1 MLLSGP
7 CVAHD
12 LSTAFMTWNVE
23 MRVLK
28 IAGAAIAAVIV
39 VIALLLMIGIPS
51 GFVTQTMQ
59 DRVERETGYR
69 LVVSGA
75 TQLGI
80 WPALNVT
87 LNDISVQD
95 PKLPDSDGRLTIGS
109 AQVQLP
115 LRSLLSGRPQVSE
128 LVVTKPVLY
137 VPLRRDR
144 DARFDNAPKPATSSV
159 DAAANDVALDHVKV
173 VDGAVVFTNLR
184 DRVENRIEGIDGDV
198 LIGSDRQLSFA
209 GNARA
214 GEHPLKFDIKAAL
227 PAGSME
233 RRNIPVELVLDSP
246 GLVGRSLSA
255 KAQLRANG
263 TVLAINGLSG
273 TLDGVQFNGWA
284 SADLASKPL
293 VKVDLDFQRLDLGT
307 PSRGKPATS
316 QGAKPWSNEAINL
329 SGLNYVDAQIRMSAA
344 ELNIGDAR
352 FAPAAVDAA
361 LGGGVLKAQFSH
373 LGVYGGEADGELT
386 IDVSGNNPNYM
397 MRSDLAG
404 VRALPLLSG
413 LADFDKI
420 DGNMQAKLAF
430 RSGGSSQRAIMAGLS
445 GTAFV
450 VFQDGAIRDLNIAK
464 MIRSLTSGTLS
475 GWQGG
480 RDQTTDLAQL
490 GASFRIEQG
499 QATTTDLT
507 LAGPLVRMTGA
518 GTVDLAAKTLAFR
531 VEPKLVM
538 TTEGQGSAANP
549 VGLGIPVAI
558 EGPWAEPRIYPDV
571 AGMLDNP
578 DAAYAKLKEM
588 GKGLFGQGA
597 RIGGSGAMS
606 DQFGDRLGETL
617 GNLLQQGLGSRSTAP
632 AQPAPAS
639 PQDQLNPPPPDQV
652 SPMDSIMKQLFGR

>member
-1 MLLSGP
+1 
-7 CVAHD
+7 
-12 LSTAFMTWNVE
+12 

-28 IAGAAIAAVIV
+28 IAGAAILAVIV
-39 VIALLLMIGIPS
+39 VAALLLMIGIPS
-51 GFVTQTMQ
+51 GFMTQAIQ

-69 LVVSGA
+69 IAVSGA
-75 TQLGI
+75 IRLGI
-80 WPALNVT
+80 WPSLNVT
-87 LNDISVQD
+87 LNDITVQD
-95 PKLPDSDGRLTIGS
+95 PKTRDADSRLTIGS
-109 AQVQLP
+109 VQANIP
-115 LRSLLSGRPQVSE
+115 LRSALSGRPQISE
-128 LVVTKPVLY
+128 FVINKPFLTI
-137 VPLRRDR
+137 PLRRER
-144 DARFDNAPKPATSSV
+144 DARIDNSARPATPPG
-159 DAAANDVALDHVKV
+159 DATANDFAVDHIKIT
-173 VDGAVVFTNLR
+173 DGAVVFRNLR
-184 DRVENRIEGIDGDV
+184 DRVENRIDGINADAM
-198 LIGSDRQLSFA
+198 IGADRQITFTGS
-209 GNARA
+209 ARS
-214 GEHPLKFDIKAAL
+214 GEQPLKFDIKAAL

-233 RRNIPVELVLDSP
+233 RQNIPVELTLDSP

-255 KAQLRANG
+255 KAQVRANG
-263 TVLAINGLSG
+263 AVFAINGLSG
-273 TLDGVQFNGWA
+273 TLDGAQFNGWA

-307 PSRGKPATS
+307 SSRGKPATS
-316 QGAKPWSNEAINL
+316 QPGKPWSNEPINL
-329 SGLNYVDAQIRMSAA
+329 AGLNYVDAQIRISAA

-386 IDVSGNNPNYM
+386 IDVSANNPSYIL
-397 MRSDLAG
+397 RSDLAG

-420 DGNMQAKLAF
+420 DGKMQAKLAF
-430 RSGGSSQRAIMAGLS
+430 RSSGASQRAIMAALS

-475 GWQGG
+475 GWQQG
-480 RDQTTDLAQL
+480 RDQTTDLTQL
-490 GASFRIEQG
+490 SASFRIEQG

-507 LAGPLVRMTGA
+507 LVGPLVRMTGA

-558 EGPWAEPRIYPDV
+558 EGPWAEPRIYPEM

-588 GKGLFGQGA
+588 GKGLFAPG
-597 RIGGSGAMS
+597 GGSSGMS
-606 DQFGDRLGETL
+606 DALRGKLGETL
-617 GNLLQQGLGSRSTAP
+617 GNLLQQGLGSRSTVK
-632 AQPAPAS
+632 PAPAS
-639 PQDQLNPPPPDQV
+639 PQDQLKPPPPDQE

>member
-1 MLLSGP
+1 MRL
-7 CVAHD
+7 A
-12 LSTAFMTWNVE
+12 VE
-23 MRVLK
+23 MRALK

-39 VIALLLMIGIPS
+39 VLALLLMIGIPS
-51 GFVTQTMQ
+51 GFMTQAIQ

-69 LVVSGA
+69 LAISGA
-75 TQLGI
+75 TRLGI
-80 WPALNVT
+80 WPSLNVT
-87 LNDISVQD
+87 LNDIIVQD
-95 PKLPDSDGRLTIGS
+95 PKAGDADGRLTIGS
-109 AQVQLP
+109 VQADIP
-115 LRSLLSGRPQVSE
+115 LRRALSGRPQVSE

-137 VPLRRDR
+137 VPLRRER
-144 DARFDNAPKPATSSV
+144 DPRVDNSPKPATTPA
-159 DAAANDVALDHVKV
+159 DAAANDFSIGHVKV
-173 VDGAVVFTNLR
+173 IDGAVVFTNLR
-184 DRVENRIEGIDGDV
+184 DRVENRIDGINADAM
-198 LIGSDRQLSFA
+198 IGGDRQITFTGS
-209 GNARA
+209 ARS
-214 GEHPLKFDIKAAL
+214 GEQSLKFSIKAAL
-227 PAGSME
+227 PAGSMT
-233 RRNIPVELVLDSP
+233 RQNIPVELMLDSP
-246 GLVGRSLSA
+246 GLSA
-255 KAQLRANG
+255 KAQVRANG
-263 TVLAINGLSG
+263 AVLQINGLSG

-307 PSRGKPATS
+307 RSRGRPVVS
-316 QGAKPWSNEAINL
+316 QPGKPWSNEPINL
-329 SGLNYVDAQIRMSAA
+329 AGLNYVDARIRISAA
-344 ELNIGDAR
+344 ELNVGDAR

-386 IDVSGNNPNYM
+386 VDVSGNNPNYIL
-397 MRSDLAG
+397 RSDLAG
-404 VRALPLLSG
+404 VRALPLLTG

-420 DGNMQAKLAF
+420 DGKMQARLAF
-430 RSGGSSQRAIMAGLS
+430 RSSGVSQRAIMAALS

-475 GWQGG
+475 GWQQG
-480 RDQTTDLAQL
+480 RDQVTDLTEL
-490 GASFRIEQG
+490 SASFRVEQG
-499 QATTTDLT
+499 QATTTDLM
-507 LAGPLVRMTGA
+507 LVGPLVRMTGA

-588 GKGLFGQGA
+588 GKGLFGQGGG
-597 RIGGSGAMS
+597 IGGSGGMS
-606 DQFGDRLGETL
+606 DQLSGKLGETL
-617 GNLLQQGLGSRSTAP
+617 GNLLQQGLGSRSTTP
-632 AQPAPAS
+632 ATPAPTS
-639 PQDQLNPPPPDQV
+639 PSDQLKPPAPDQE

>member
-1 MLLSGP
+1 
-7 CVAHD
+7 
-12 LSTAFMTWNVE
+12 

-28 IAGAAIAAVIV
+28 IAGAAILAVIV
-39 VIALLLMIGIPS
+39 VAALLLMIGIPS
-51 GFVTQTMQ
+51 GFMTQAIQ

-69 LVVSGA
+69 IAVSGA
-75 TQLGI
+75 IRLGI
-80 WPALNVT
+80 WPSLNVT
-87 LNDISVQD
+87 LNDITVQD
-95 PKLPDSDGRLTIGS
+95 PKTRDADSRLTIGS
-109 AQVQLP
+109 VQANIP
-115 LRSLLSGRPQVSE
+115 LRSALSGRPQISE
-128 LVVTKPVLY
+128 FVINKPFLTI
-137 VPLRRDR
+137 PLRRER
-144 DARFDNAPKPATSSV
+144 DARIDNSARPATPPG
-159 DAAANDVALDHVKV
+159 DATANDFAVDHIKIT
-173 VDGAVVFTNLR
+173 DGAVVFRNLR
-184 DRVENRIEGIDGDV
+184 DRVENRIDGINADAM
-198 LIGSDRQLSFA
+198 IGADRQITFTGS
-209 GNARA
+209 ARS
-214 GEHPLKFDIKAAL
+214 GEQPLKFDIKAAL

-233 RRNIPVELVLDSP
+233 RQNIPVELTLDSP

-255 KAQLRANG
+255 KAQVRANG
-263 TVLAINGLSG
+263 AVFAINGLSG
-273 TLDGVQFNGWA
+273 TLDGAQFNGWA

-307 PSRGKPATS
+307 SSRGKPATS
-316 QGAKPWSNEAINL
+316 QPGKPWSNEPINL
-329 SGLNYVDAQIRMSAA
+329 AGLNYVDAQIRISAA

-386 IDVSGNNPNYM
+386 IDVSANNPSYIL
-397 MRSDLAG
+397 RSDLAG

-420 DGNMQAKLAF
+420 DGKMQAKLAF
-430 RSGGSSQRAIMAGLS
+430 RSSGASQRAIMAALS

-475 GWQGG
+475 GWQQGQ
-480 RDQTTDLAQL
+480 DQTTDLTQL
-490 GASFRIEQG
+490 STSFRIDQG

-507 LAGPLVRMTGA
+507 LVGPLVRMTGA

-558 EGPWAEPRIYPDV
+558 EGPWAEPRIYPEM

-588 GKGLFGQGA
+588 GKGLFAPG
-597 RIGGSGAMS
+597 GGSSGMS
-606 DQFGDRLGETL
+606 DALRGKLGETL
-617 GNLLQQGLGSRSTAP
+617 GNLLQQGLGSRSTVK
-632 AQPAPAS
+632 PAPAS
-639 PQDQLNPPPPDQV
+639 PQDQLKPPPPDQE